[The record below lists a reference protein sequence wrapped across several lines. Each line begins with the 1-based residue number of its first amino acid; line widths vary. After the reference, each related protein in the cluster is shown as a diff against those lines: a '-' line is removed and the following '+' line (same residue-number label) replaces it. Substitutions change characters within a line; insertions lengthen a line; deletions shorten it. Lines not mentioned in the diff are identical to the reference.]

1 MPPDSCSWAMLSSR
15 WVNYPE
21 NAILDL
27 SSKKICQSSLRWATA
42 QQIAEKQVTTE
53 GAFFTIF
60 HNSTIECH
68 VTAPCPGELKWKM
81 PPRVYSSCWRRRNGR
96 GIVINATGVTTC
108 WQQVSTWHVAAG
120 NAAYLFTKP
129 AATINRSSFPEG
141 LLGCSF
147 HCHATCTPQRQQN
160 FPPGRVIESLCS
172 SRWWVSQ
179 TDKNICTIRC

>member
-27 SSKKICQSSLRWATA
+27 SSKKICQSSPRWATA

-129 AATINRSSFPEG
+129 A
-141 LLGCSF
+141 LGSCNN
-147 HCHATCTPQRQQN
+147 QQE
-160 FPPGRVIESLCS
+160 FLPRKAAGVFISLPRYVHS
-172 SRWWVSQ
+172 TTAAEFSTRTSNWVPL
-179 TDKNICTIRC
+179 